1 MKTRT
6 IIIAS
11 VSTIA
16 TCGIAYLLYR
26 KGQKAETET
35 TTASNSNSDATTE
48 AAASFPLQYNS
59 RGAEVKKL
67 QTALNVLLAD
77 TAKCGEELPQYN
89 NQEITALQVD
99 GIFGVRTRKV
109 CQWHFWQENRVR
121 SQLQST
127 VGSNRITPNHYGKKD
142 QTMAHFCR
150 YRSGC
155 RYRVLLFCKT
165 KRRQRHLRIDKR

>member
-26 KGQKAETET
+26 KGKKAETET
-35 TTASNSNSDATTE
+35 TTASNSNSDTTTE

-89 NQEITALQVD
+89 NQEIKALQVD

-109 CQWHFWQENRVR
+109 CQWHF
-121 SQLQST
+121 
-127 VGSNRITPNHYGKKD
+127 GKK
-142 QTMAHFCR
+142 TVTEAE
-150 YRSGC
+150 YKA
-155 RYRVLLFCKT
+155 LLEAT
-165 KRRQRHLRIDKR
+165 A